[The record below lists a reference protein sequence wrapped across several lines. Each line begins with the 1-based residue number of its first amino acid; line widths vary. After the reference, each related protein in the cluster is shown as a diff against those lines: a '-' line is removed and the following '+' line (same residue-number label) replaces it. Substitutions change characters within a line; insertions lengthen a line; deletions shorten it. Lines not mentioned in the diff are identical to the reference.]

1 MSKYYKSTRYL
12 LKLYLGISFA
22 FLSKTI
28 NMETR
33 QRTASS
39 RMQYLRKLAR
49 LRSKF
54 TSVHLMLLVF
64 VFAMAFGGVMK
75 MIRE

>member
-1 MSKYYKSTRYL
+1 
-12 LKLYLGISFA
+12 
-22 FLSKTI
+22 
-28 NMETR
+28 
-33 QRTASS
+33 
-39 RMQYLRKLAR
+39 MQYLRKLAR